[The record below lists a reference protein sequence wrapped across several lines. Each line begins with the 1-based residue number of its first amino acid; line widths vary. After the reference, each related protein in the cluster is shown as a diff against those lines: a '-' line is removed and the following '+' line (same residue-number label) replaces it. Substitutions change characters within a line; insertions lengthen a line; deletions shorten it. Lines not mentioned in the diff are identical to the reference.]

1 MKSENLHEFG
11 CGFLL
16 CDVLPVSW
24 CGFRTGMAVF
34 AGMFVERN
42 RLSFSILVN
51 SALLICLLGF
61 GKLLRIRKECFMVI
75 CGEDDC

>member
-24 CGFRTGMAVF
+24 CGFRAGMTVS
-34 AGMFVERN
+34 AGMFVGRN
-42 RLSFSILVN
+42 DL
-51 SALLICLLGF
+51 
-61 GKLLRIRKECFMVI
+61 
-75 CGEDDC
+75 